1 MTDAVLALGGV
12 PAVRCLLTVP
22 PIGPW
27 YADVDLIDDTALS
40 GRVTLEVGGLSLSGT
55 VDARHDGTQ
64 GVARRTRVVAGGGSW
79 GRTVAAK
86 HYHNDAGVRALLVA
100 QDAAREA
107 GEELG
112 TFSVTGSVGV
122 DYVRSSG
129 AASLALVDVIGS
141 TPWWVD
147 FAGLTQVTERT
158 TSPAAAGAYVLE
170 AYDPRARVATLAV
183 DDLTAIGI
191 GTILSEGLDA
201 PQTVR
206 ELTIDVSPESTR
218 VRAWCGTD
226 TRYDRIGGLLRALVE
241 RVVDER
247 QSGPVKYRVSRMNVD
262 RVELQLVNRRAG
274 LPDLLPISMWPGV
287 AGVHAQLTPGA
298 EVLVEFVDGDRSQ
311 PIITHFAGKG
321 GAGWSPVELVL
332 DGTTV
337 KIGAAAASPIALK
350 SDLVALKS
358 AISGAGVTAG
368 DGGSAFKTALL
379 ATLNTTG
386 WPTCSAKGKA

>member
-12 PAVRCLLTVP
+12 AATRCLLTVP
-22 PIGPW
+22 QVGPW
-27 YADVDLIDDTALS
+27 YADVDLVDDTVVS
-40 GRVTLEVGGLSLSGT
+40 GRVTLRVGGLTLSGT

-64 GVARRTRVVAGGGSW
+64 GVVRRTRVVAGSGSW

-107 GEELG
+107 GESLG
-112 TFSVTGSVGV
+112 TFSVTGAVGV
-122 DYVRSSG
+122 DYVRASG
-129 AASLALVDVIGS
+129 QASAALVDVIGE

-147 FAGLTQVTERT
+147 FDGVTQVVAR
-158 TSPAAAGAYVLE
+158 SSAAAAPSSYVLTD
-170 AYDPRARVATLAV
+170 YDPRARVATLAL
-183 DDLTAIGI
+183 DDLTAVSV
-191 GTILSEGLDA
+191 GTVLSEGLDA

-206 ELTIDVSPESTR
+206 ELEIEVTPEATR

-226 TRYDRIGGLLRALVE
+226 TRYGRVAGLLRALVE
-241 RVVDER
+241 RVVAENR
-247 QSGPVKYRVSRMNVD
+247 EGPALYRVSRMNAE
-262 RVELQLVNRRAG
+262 RVELQLVNRRTG
-274 LPDLLPISMWPGV
+274 LPDLLPVSMWPGV
-287 AGVHAQLTPGA
+287 AGVHATLTPGA
-298 EVLVEFVDGDRSQ
+298 EVLVEFIDGDRTR
-311 PIITHFAGKG
+311 PIVTHFAGKDG
-321 GAGWSPVELVL
+321 VGWSPVELVL

-337 KIGAAAASPIALK
+337 KVGAEAASPIALK

-368 DGGSAFKTALL
+368 DGGLAFKTALL
-379 ATLNTTG
+379 SSLST

>member
-1 MTDAVLALGGV
+1 
-12 PAVRCLLTVP
+12 
-22 PIGPW
+22 
-27 YADVDLIDDTALS
+27 
-40 GRVTLEVGGLSLSGT
+40 
-55 VDARHDGTQ
+55 
-64 GVARRTRVVAGGGSW
+64 
-79 GRTVAAK
+79 
-86 HYHNDAGVRALLVA
+86 
-100 QDAAREA
+100 
-107 GEELG
+107 
-112 TFSVTGSVGV
+112 
-122 DYVRSSG
+122 
-129 AASLALVDVIGS
+129 VDVIGS

>member
-1 MTDAVLALGGV
+1 MTDAVLALAGV
-12 PAVRCLLTVP
+12 PAVRCSLTVP

-27 YADVDLIDDTALS
+27 YADVDLVDDTVVS
-40 GRVTLEVGGLSLSGT
+40 GRVTLQVGGLSLSGT

-64 GVARRTRVVAGGGSW
+64 AVVRRTRVVAGGGSW
-79 GRTVAAK
+79 GRSVPAK

-107 GEELG
+107 GETLG
-112 TFSVTGSVGV
+112 TFSVTGAVGV

-141 TPWWVD
+141 TPWYVD
-147 FAGLTQVTERT
+147 YDGVTQVTERT
-158 TSPAAAGAYVLE
+158 TSTPVAGSYVLE
-170 AYDPRARVATLAV
+170 DYDPRARMAVLAL

-191 GTILSEGLDA
+191 GSVLTEGLDA

-206 ELTIDVSPESTR
+206 ELVIDVTPEATR

-226 TRYDRIGGLLRALVE
+226 TRYGRVAGLLRTLVE
-241 RVVDER
+241 RVVAES

-262 RVELQLVNRRAG
+262 RVELQIVNRRAG

-287 AGVHAQLTPGA
+287 AGVHSTLTPGA
-298 EVLVEFVDGDRSQ
+298 EVLVEFIDGDRSQ
-311 PIITHFAGKG
+311 PVVTHFAGKD

-337 KIGAAAASPIALK
+337 KIGAGAASPIALK
-350 SDLVALKS
+350 SDLAALKS

-368 DGGSAFKTALL
+368 DGGAAFKSSLLGALS
-379 ATLNTTG
+379 T